1 MAAAPGLRA
10 GMISFKG
17 HGRGAA
23 TMTTLDASRLLIAA
37 AGSSFAK
44 DSVQT
49 LKEFGSLQPLAA
61 DNPVRGASVVERP
74 SRITFEKYL
83 TEMMQRLIDEK
94 EQLSSCLPSPTP
106 RSTTGSTTSS
116 VRSSKAHGSP
126 ATSCPLS
133 GR

>member
-1 MAAAPGLRA
+1 MATSGELCVATAKALGISFEATREHLRHIRRA

-23 TMTTLDASRLLIAA
+23 TMTTPDASRLLIAA

-61 DNPVRGASVVERP
+61 DKPVRGAAVMERP
-74 SRITFEKYL
+74 SRITFEKY
-83 TEMMQRLIDEK
+83 
-94 EQLSSCLPSPTP
+94 
-106 RSTTGSTTSS
+106 
-116 VRSSKAHGSP
+116 
-126 ATSCPLS
+126 
-133 GR
+133 